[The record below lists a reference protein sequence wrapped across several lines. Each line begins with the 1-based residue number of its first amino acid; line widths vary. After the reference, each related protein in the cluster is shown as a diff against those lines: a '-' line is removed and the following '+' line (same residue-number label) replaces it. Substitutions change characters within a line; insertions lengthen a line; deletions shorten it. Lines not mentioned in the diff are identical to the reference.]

1 MNSLVESS
9 ARMFGDFMSIN
20 TNENEFD
27 DSMALRKLFSELEK
41 GESSARKDGWIAL
54 DNANVLSMAS
64 NSNNIDKSEV
74 NRDMKSENN
83 KCNIYEQIFQK
94 GVQHGKEIA
103 EKERKRADSE
113 RKRADELKEEIKKLK
128 KLLKKNHISF

>member
-94 GVQHGKEIA
+94 GVEFQKIETD
-103 EKERKRADSE
+103 KERE
-113 RKRADELKEEIKKLK
+113 GLK
-128 KLLKKNHISF
+128 KLLKEKV

>member
-1 MNSLVESS
+1 M
-9 ARMFGDFMSIN
+9 RMFGDFMSIN

-27 DSMALRKLFSELEK
+27 DSMALRKLFSELKK

-83 KCNIYEQIFQK
+83 KCNIYKQIFQK
-94 GVQHGKEIA
+94 GVEFQKIETD
-103 EKERKRADSE
+103 KERE
-113 RKRADELKEEIKKLK
+113 GLK
-128 KLLKKNHISF
+128 KLLKEKERLKKLCDDNNIPY

>member
-9 ARMFGDFMSIN
+9 ARMFGDFMRIN

-27 DSMALRKLFSELEK
+27 DSMALRKLFSELKK

-94 GVQHGKEIA
+94 GVEFQKIETD
-103 EKERKRADSE
+103 KERE
-113 RKRADELKEEIKKLK
+113 RLK
-128 KLLKKNHISF
+128 KLLKEKERLKKLCDDNNIPY